1 MNAPESSTE
10 LKVERTAEWKDFY
23 DRLAQQ
29 NAAPLW
35 EVLGQLVTPKPRG
48 MCVPAVW
55 RYDDLRPLV
64 MEGGR
69 MITAEKAERRVI
81 VLENPA
87 MRGASQI
94 TSTLYAGLQLILPGE
109 IAPSHRHVASATRF
123 VIEGRG
129 AYTAVNGERTWMQ
142 PGDFILTPAWAY
154 HDHGNPGEAP
164 VVWMDG
170 LDIPLVNF
178 FDAGFAEHH
187 PQKTQPVTKKEGD
200 ALTRFGANLLP
211 VEYQSS
217 SLTAPVFT
225 YPYSRTREVL
235 GTLYRNGPLDPRHG
249 VKLQYTNPTTGGYP
263 MPTMAAFIQLL
274 PAKFKSGGYRST
286 DATIYCVAEGRG
298 RTTIGDET
306 FEWGPHDIF
315 VSPSWNTVKHEAQ
328 DESVLF
334 SFSDRAAQKALGLWR
349 EENL

>member
-1 MNAPESSTE
+1 MNSPSTYA
-10 LKVERTAEWKDFY
+10 KVERSAEWKDFY
-23 DRLAQQ
+23 DRLEQK
-29 NAAPLW
+29 NTAPLW

-48 MCVPAVW
+48 MCVPALW
-55 RYDDLRPLV
+55 RYDELRPLV

-69 MITAEKAERRVI
+69 MITAAQAERRVI

-87 MRGASQI
+87 LRGASQI
-94 TSTLYAGLQLILPGE
+94 TSSLYAGLQLILPGE

-129 AYTAVNGERTWMQ
+129 AYTSVDGERTSME
-142 PGDFILTPAWAY
+142 PGDFILTPAWSY
-154 HDHGNPGEAP
+154 HDHGNPGDSP

-187 PQKTQPVTKKEGD
+187 PQETQPVTKTEGD
-200 ALTRFGANLLP
+200 ALARYGSNLLP
-211 VEYQSS
+211 VEYKASG
-217 SLTAPVFT
+217 LTAPVFT
-225 YPYSRTREVL
+225 YPYSRTRETL
-235 GTLYRNGPLDPRHG
+235 DRLYRNGPLDPRHG
-249 VKLQYTNPTTGGYP
+249 IKLQYTNPATGSYP

-274 PAKFKSGGYRST
+274 PPRFSSGAYRST
-286 DATIYCVAEGRG
+286 DATIYCAVEGHG
-298 RTTIGDET
+298 RTRIGDET

-315 VSPSWNTVKHEAQ
+315 VAPSWTAVTHEAR

-334 SFSDRAAQKALGLWR
+334 SFSDRAAQKALGIWR
-349 EENL
+349 EEEL